1 MDRAKISEL
10 YARKRNFVFLGE
22 AGSGKT
28 QIAINFALAL
38 AAEQPAPVQ
47 LFDMDQTKTS
57 FRARDFSESLSSE
70 GVTVRWQPQFLDAP
84 TVASGVSE
92 SLRDKR
98 CFTLLDVGGGHYG
111 SHMIGQFAQNL
122 RNLDTEVIYI
132 LNPYRP
138 WSRRRGDIDATMAHI
153 TASSALSID
162 SFIFNPNIGMQT
174 SPELVLSGLRELK
187 ALMPEHKAKLITVE
201 ASLCGAVLPRV
212 DSPILP
218 LRLSAYSWL

>member
-1 MDRAKISEL
+1 MKAARISEL
-10 YARKRNFVFLGE
+10 YAGERNFVFLGE

-38 AAEQPAPVQ
+38 AAEQPTPVQ

-57 FRARDFSESLSSE
+57 FRARDFAESLSRE
-70 GVTVRWQPQFLDAP
+70 GVSVRWQPQLMDAP
-84 TVASGVSE
+84 TVASGVAE
-92 SLRDKR
+92 SLRDGS
-98 CFTLLDVGGGHYG
+98 CLTLLDVGGGHYG

-122 RNLDTEVIYI
+122 RSADTEVIYI